1 MGKESYS
8 NKYLLIGGG
17 CAGILVSLFVAL
29 CPILWDEVRWDS
41 SITWAGTFCSLVGIC
56 LAISQIYGV
65 RKSTEAVK
73 EAVSDTKHDI
83 EKVFSISDLSKYFE
97 IINTIGEDIQQNDYK
112 MALRAMR
119 SLRDVLIEY
128 KEISLLEIQD
138 FRSRISDAVIK
149 IGSDIEYIQIQLNDG
164 EGFEPENA
172 LRNLNR
178 IQQLL
183 SEIKAKLK
191 HK

>member
-1 MGKESYS
+1 MEKESYS
-8 NKYLLIGGG
+8 NKQSLIWTG
-17 CAGILVSLFVAL
+17 CAGILISVLVAM
-29 CPILWDEVRWDS
+29 CPILWDEINWDS
-41 SITWAGTFCSLVGIC
+41 SITWAGTLCSLIGIA

-73 EAVSDTKHDI
+73 NAVSDTKQDI
-83 EKVFSISDLSKYFE
+83 EKVFSIGDLSRYFE
-97 IINTIGEDIQQNDYK
+97 IVNTIGEDIQQQEYK
-112 MALRAMR
+112 MALRSMR
-119 SLRDVLIEY
+119 SLRDILIEY

-138 FRSRISDAVIK
+138 FKSRISDAVIK
-149 IGSDIEYIQIQLNDG
+149 IGSDIEYIQIQING
-164 EGFEPENA
+164 GGGFVPENA
-172 LRNLNR
+172 LKNLNR